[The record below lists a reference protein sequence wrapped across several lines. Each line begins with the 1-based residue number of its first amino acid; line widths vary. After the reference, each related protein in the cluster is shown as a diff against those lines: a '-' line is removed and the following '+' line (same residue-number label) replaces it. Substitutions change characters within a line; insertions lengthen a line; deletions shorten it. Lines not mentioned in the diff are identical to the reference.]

1 MNAPSHSNIMRRE
14 IPFKT
19 AAVSLCILLGCGLL
33 HGQITVPD
41 RLPSGQRMPTLTT
54 PADKGVL
61 AYDTLRTLPLEEG
74 GRESWWHRHALFMD
88 GPVRLALDPVI
99 DLSLDRRKSGDET
112 LWTEGYRN
120 VRGVR
125 YAGQIDGRVAFGG
138 KVLEMQ
144 RLLVSPETDYVL
156 NAQAYPGMGTGKL
169 RPAEGGL
176 YSLDHSLAEVWF
188 DTRPSKAIRVQWGL
202 GANGL
207 GPGTRNLLWTG
218 DRGPAPYLLIEG
230 NLGKGWTYRWV
241 QSRQKGPERLP
252 ADGAREGRYRPLG
265 LGIRSLTKTIECDG
279 HQLDITWMCAR
290 WTDVGERSTEG
301 QRVKNNFLAMA
312 PWAMPTRRSNPAPWY
327 LAGHQGLD
335 IQWRRSR
342 STWYGQLRVH
352 PSQDIRYEEA
362 TNEGRIEPVQ
372 FLVGHVR
379 HGQQWSTWTELCS
392 VTHSAPP
399 ALSPGIPGL
408 GLGLDPWSPLAPCFV
423 QGAEWGNA
431 TVNIQA
437 EFSGFPAD
445 MSLPLG
451 VDNVESA
458 WKLTIGLPTRAAS
471 TRRNKP
477 KTHSRRWDPALVP
490 ISPFVAFM
498 SVPNAKFAAP
508 TSWWSVGIT
517 TPITRSRKTH

>member
-1 MNAPSHSNIMRRE
+1 MTTSPHSNFMRRGA
-14 IPFKT
+14 PFK
-19 AAVSLCILLGCGLL
+19 AALVSLFTVLGSGLL

-41 RLPSGQRMPTLTT
+41 RLPNGERMPVLTT

-61 AYDTLRTLPLEEG
+61 AYDTLRTLPVEEG
-74 GRESWWHRHALFMD
+74 GRDSWWHRHALFMD
-88 GPVRLALDPVI
+88 GPVQLALDPVV

-112 LWTEGYRN
+112 MWQEGYRN

-144 RLLVSPETDYVL
+144 RLLVSPETQYVL

-202 GANGL
+202 GASGL
-207 GPGTRNLLWTG
+207 GPGARNLLWTG
-218 DRGPAPYLLIEG
+218 NRGPSPYLLIEG

-265 LGIRSLTKTIECDG
+265 LGIRSLTKTITFDSS
-279 HQLDITWMCAR
+279 QLDITWMCAR
-290 WTDVGERSTEG
+290 WTDVGDRSDGG
-301 QRVKNNFLAMA
+301 QGFQNNLLAMA
-312 PWAMPTRRSNPAPWY
+312 PWALPTNRSNPSPWY

-335 IQWRRSR
+335 MQWRRPK

-352 PSQDIRYEEA
+352 PSQDMRYKEA
-362 TNEGRIEPVQ
+362 ADEGSLEPVQ
-372 FLVGHVR
+372 FLLGHVR
-379 HGQQWSTWTELCS
+379 HGQQWSTWTELSS
-392 VTHSAPP
+392 VAQSAPP
-399 ALSPGIPGL
+399 ALSPGIAGL

-431 TVNIQA
+431 TVNIAA
-437 EFSGFPAD
+437 EFSGFPSD
-445 MSLPLG
+445 MSLPLS
-451 VDNVESA
+451 VDNAEHA
-458 WKLTIGLPTRAAS
+458 WKFTVSLPTRAAAS
-471 TRRNKP
+471 YRERPAKLR
-477 KTHSRRWDPALVP
+477 RRWGPALVP
-490 ISPFVAFM
+490 IAPFVSIM
-498 SVPNAKFAAP
+498 TTPNAEFGLP
-508 TSWWSVGIT
+508 TRWWSMGIT
-517 TPITRSRKTH
+517 TPCARLRKTH